1 MRMQPRPEKLTT
13 EELGQIAGL
22 DAAKLDML
30 AAWANKKLTC
40 AHCKRCTL
48 RCEVLKEPDL
58 DMGQVEEGY
67 GAIAALPFDDQPAAV
82 LQLVQDRPELY
93 HALRRCC
100 FCGFCTATCQTHV
113 LAPERMRD
121 WRVLFMRAGLMPPDD
136 SKLVMVDNEWNIFSA
151 YRAVYGIGYPELA
164 SLEQAAEHGPGLV
177 DTLFFPGCSLVSYAP
192 ELTRTVGRWLT
203 DNGVAW
209 ALSTDCC
216 GSPLMSAGLFDRAAA
231 LRQRILDQ
239 IRAAGIVR
247 VVTVCPG
254 CGEEFVE
261 LMGDEV
267 DIVLPKAQKT
277 VVYLCAVAGALAVF
291 VGLGQVFGGGGGL
304 PRFTAANVGAAELAW
319 LVPLALAGTAAG
331 WVFHASGG
339 ATQVLARKMG
349 ARPVAKSLLAGAILG
364 LCGMALPYTMFAGE
378 VQATMLQTAYV
389 AIPAAALIATGFVKA
404 AVTPLCINLG
414 WRGGHFFPVIFSGIS
429 LGYGFALVSGVDPVF
444 CVAACTAALMG
455 AVMRQPLMAA
465 LLLIMCFP
473 LKGVV
478 VMLTAATIG
487 AAIPLPKALRVN

>member
-1 MRMQPRPEKLTT
+1 MGLLAKPLNRVLFLACVLVTGALAGAFVWAFFFCMDIGIELAWHTLPEALGAAVGGALPGMQPGRFGVLAWPLVMCVGGGLVIGLYEKHVGFAP
-13 EELGQIAGL
+13 EELNSVMARVKSEGRYPYDHLGKRSIAALLPLLFGGSVGPEAGLTGVIAGL
-22 DAAKLDML
+22 
-30 AAWANKKLTC
+30 
-40 AHCKRCTL
+40 CTWVGD
-48 RCEVLKEPDL
+48 RMRRFGSDFRAMTMV
-58 DMGQVEEGY
+58 GTQ
-67 GAIAALPFDDQPAAV
+67 AALTAVFTAPLYGFAAP
-82 LQLVQDRPELY
+82 LAGTPDGR
-93 HALRRCC
+93 A
-100 FCGFCTATCQTHV
+100 TAG
-113 LAPERMRD
+113 
-121 WRVLFMRAGLMPPDD
+121 AG
-136 SKLVMVDNEWNIFSA
+136 A
-151 YRAVYGIGYPELA
+151 
-164 SLEQAAEHGPGLV
+164 
-177 DTLFFPGCSLVSYAP
+177 
-192 ELTRTVGRWLT
+192 
-203 DNGVAW
+203 
-209 ALSTDCC
+209 
-216 GSPLMSAGLFDRAAA
+216 
-231 LRQRILDQ
+231 
-239 IRAAGIVR
+239 
-247 VVTVCPG
+247 
-254 CGEEFVE
+254 
-261 LMGDEV
+261 GDEV

-277 VVYLCAVAGALAVF
+277 VVYLCAVAGALAAF

-378 VQATMLQTAYV
+378 AQATMLQAAYV

-429 LGYGFALVSGVDPVF
+429 LGYGFALVSGIDPVF

-478 VMLTAATIG
+478 VMLAAATIG